1 MNNTEEFSESRPPTY
16 AWVMVFVVFVLS
28 GLAFGSFASI
38 SVFLKP
44 ISLDFGWSRGETS
57 LAYTVASFSSAFFGV
72 LWGYLADKYGTRWFG
87 LIGAVAMSLSLY
99 LLSGQSSLMQFYS
112 LYFFFGAFGCALLTS
127 PLYANVGFWFRDS
140 PGLALGIA
148 ASGGAIGQAFIP
160 YLSGYLISTS
170 GWESAYLSLAII
182 YAAIALPISLLI
194 KESSWR
200 ESARTTE
207 EDEPRDF
214 PVSEREVVIWI
225 SVAVIFCC
233 ICMSVPIVHL
243 VPLLTDSNFS
253 LEFATRVL
261 MVLMFCGA
269 FGRILGGMLGDFI
282 GALPAY
288 LLMSL
293 GQTVSVIWFP
303 HLTTPFGIYLLAAF
317 FGFTYSGV
325 MSSILVCT
333 RMMVS
338 AKFAARAMSLT
349 SFFGWTGMGLGGFF
363 GGYFYDLQ
371 GDYVWSFAF
380 AGIMGLLNV
389 LILLLFRS
397 RIIRIEK
404 KEDTIYLNS

>member
-28 GLAFGSFASI
+28 GLAFGSLASI

-112 LYFFFGAFGCALLTS
+112 LYFFFGAFGCALLFS

-140 PGLALGIA
+140 PGLALGVA

-194 KESSWR
+194 KESPWR

-207 EDEPRDF
+207 EDESRDF

-380 AGIMGLLNV
+380 AGIVGFINV
-389 LILLLFRS
+389 FILWQFWL
-397 RIIRIEK
+397 RIKRK
-404 KEDTIYLNS
+404 QKAGVTA